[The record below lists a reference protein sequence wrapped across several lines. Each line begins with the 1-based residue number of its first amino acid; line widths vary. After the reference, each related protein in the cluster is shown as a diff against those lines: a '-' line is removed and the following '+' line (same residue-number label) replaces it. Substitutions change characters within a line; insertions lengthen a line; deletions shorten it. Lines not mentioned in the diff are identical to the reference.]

1 MTDHPLVPA
10 DFTVP
15 RELVA
20 EGFRLEPLGEQHNT
34 SDLLAWT
41 SSIDHIHATPGWTG
55 TWPPGE
61 GMSPERNLADLRRHA
76 ADFENRRGFTYTVLE
91 PAVDEVIGCVYIYP
105 DREEPSV
112 VKVSSWVRADRA
124 HLDAPLYRAVAGWLA
139 EAWPL
144 GEVRYTPR

>member
-41 SSIDHIHATPGWTG
+41 ASIDHIHATPGWTG

-61 GMSPERNLADLRRHA
+61 GMSPEQNLADLRRHA

-91 PAVDEVIGCVYIYP
+91 PAADEVIGCVYIYP

-112 VKVSSWVRADRA
+112 AKVSSWVRADRA